1 MKQESYSM
9 DDLLDIMRALRD
21 PKTGCPWDQKQDF
34 KTIAPYTI
42 EEAYE
47 VSDAITRNDM
57 EDLCDELGDL
67 LLQVVYHAQ
76 MAKEDEFFSF
86 DDVVNA
92 VCNKMVRRHPH
103 VFGSDEELKSGKQD
117 WELMKKQ
124 ERLEKGENDHSALAN
139 ISVGLASL
147 VRARKL
153 QKKAA
158 KVNFDWPSYHGVL
171 DKLQEEIGEL
181 KEAIESNRSDLIE
194 DEMGDVIFSTVNL
207 CRHMKVD
214 ADIALQRANRKF
226 ETRFRRLEKIVSE
239 QGNDVASLSID
250 ELEDIWH
257 QAKSFNNIE
266 KSTA

>member
-1 MKQESYSM
+1 MKRESYSVN
-9 DDLLDIMRALRD
+9 DLLHIMCALRD
-21 PKTGCPWDQKQDF
+21 PETGCSWDQKQNF

-76 MAKEDEFFSF
+76 MAKEADQFSF

-103 VFGSDEELKSGKQD
+103 VFGSDEGLKLGKQD
-117 WELMKKQ
+117 WELIKKQ

-158 KVNFDWPSYHGVL
+158 KLNFDWPSYHGVL
-171 DKLQEEIGEL
+171 GKLQEEIDEL
-181 KEAIESNRSDLIE
+181 KEAIEFNQSDSIE
-194 DEMGDVIFSTVNL
+194 DEMGDVLFSTVNL

-214 ADIALQRANRKF
+214 ADVALQRANTKF
-226 ETRFRRLEKIVSE
+226 ETRFRSLEKIVSE
-239 QGNDVASLSID
+239 QGNDMASLSID
-250 ELEDIWH
+250 ELEVLWH
-257 QAKSFNNIE
+257 QAKSLNNIE